1 MRIGVLDYR
10 MDHYS
15 YLRAIINKVPSTH
28 YLGVKDLYSLTN
40 RGSKKINSLINKPL
54 INTFD
59 LNNQFNDF
67 GFNRVDLIHLF
78 NGVSYAHSPW
88 VSSFET
94 VLPRLRNIVTR
105 HQGDVIKKIEFKGK
119 NKRAFLAMSGK
130 ACKALLPMSHNSALM
145 QRDLL
150 QDIPEEIAESIC
162 SKIKVL
168 HPPQEL
174 LITDV
179 NQKQF
184 NFDDKLRFMFVGA
197 GFFRKGGRE
206 ILTVFEKLVREKSY
220 PIELIIISSLYMDHY
235 AAHETEAD
243 VIWAK
248 EKIASNLDWITY
260 YSNLPNSEVLGLMKR
275 AHIGLLPTYAD
286 TYGYSVLE
294 FQASGCPVITT
305 NIRALPEINNDQV
318 GWLIDVPRNSLGEA
332 LYTTESARRELGNR
346 ISGGLESIIEQIM
359 LEPKLILKKSQSA
372 FEQIRNNHDPADY
385 GERLTQI
392 YRDALR

>member
-1 MRIGVLDYR
+1 
-10 MDHYS
+10 
-15 YLRAIINKVPSTH
+15 
-28 YLGVKDLYSLTN
+28 
-40 RGSKKINSLINKPL
+40 
-54 INTFD
+54 
-59 LNNQFNDF
+59 
-67 GFNRVDLIHLF
+67 
-78 NGVSYAHSPW
+78 
-88 VSSFET
+88 
-94 VLPRLRNIVTR
+94 
-105 HQGDVIKKIEFKGK
+105 
-119 NKRAFLAMSGK
+119 
-130 ACKALLPMSHNSALM
+130 
-145 QRDLL
+145 
-150 QDIPEEIAESIC
+150 
-162 SKIKVL
+162 
-168 HPPQEL
+168 
-174 LITDV
+174 
-179 NQKQF
+179 
-184 NFDDKLRFMFVGA
+184 
-197 GFFRKGGRE
+197 
-206 ILTVFEKLVREKSY
+206 
-220 PIELIIISSLYMDHY
+220 MDHY

-248 EKIASNLDWITY
+248 EKIASNSDWITY

-372 FEQIRNNHDPADY
+372 FEQIHNNHDPADY